1 MEINKQYL
9 NLEISEEKEGERE
22 RERERVVKNW
32 SSIEYE
38 FVPRNVL
45 EKREK

>member
-9 NLEISEEKEGERE
+9 NLEISEEKEGG
-22 RERERVVKNW
+22 ERERVVKNW